1 VGSVSGKV
9 LVVDDS
15 KLMHKMYEVML
26 RPYTLIH
33 AYDGSEALERLTENP
48 DVEFVLLDINMP
60 VMDGLEFLERV
71 HRDGKPP
78 PPVIVVSTEGR
89 KEDTAR
95 GLEAG
100 AVAYITKPFSSTELR
115 EVIDRLPSE
124 R

>member
-1 VGSVSGKV
+1 MSGTV

-26 RPYTLIH
+26 RPYSLLH
-33 AYDGSEALERLTENP
+33 AYDGREALEKLREHP
-48 DVEFVLLDINMP
+48 QVRFVLLDINMP
-60 VMDGLEFLERV
+60 VMDGLEFLEQV
-71 HRDGKPP
+71 HRDGNQP

-89 KEDTAR
+89 QEDTQR

-115 EVIDRLPSE
+115 EVIDRLPGE

>member
-1 VGSVSGKV
+1 MSGKV

-26 RPYTLIH
+26 RPYTLVH
-33 AYDGSEALERLTENP
+33 AYDGREALARLEENP
-48 DVEFVLLDINMP
+48 EVEFVLLDINMP
-60 VMDGLEFLERV
+60 VMDGLEFLAEV
-71 HRDGKPP
+71 HRDGKQP

-89 KEDTAR
+89 REDTVR

-115 EVIDRLPSE
+115 EVIDRLPGE